1 MLYRVIYMMFYHFS
15 SAKDYM
21 NSTSRGFNVAV
32 GGGLGFTHNNQKTH
46 PRLADV
52 IGFCK
57 PSDAPL
63 G

>member
-1 MLYRVIYMMFYHFS
+1 MASLLAFYIVLS
-15 SAKDYM
+15 GLG
-21 NSTSRGFNVAV
+21 GFNVAV

-57 PSDAPL
+57 PTDAPL
-63 G
+63 GQRCGTYIGLY